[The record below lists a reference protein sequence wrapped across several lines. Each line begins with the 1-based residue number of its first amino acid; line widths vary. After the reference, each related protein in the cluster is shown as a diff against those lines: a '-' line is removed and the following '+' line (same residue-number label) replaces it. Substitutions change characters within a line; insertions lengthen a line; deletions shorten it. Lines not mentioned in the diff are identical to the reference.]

1 MEKGVDMSKPAIGAL
16 VLLVGSAVL
25 GATVFREQIARAAPP
40 ITSVFVTNDVSQP
53 VPVQQQGTADVRVTN
68 NVLTVRELQAA
79 PFQDHFQFTFSG
91 TGGETV
97 QYTVPDGRRLR
108 IDLVTL
114 HDLGGAPGFKHF
126 IVTPIL
132 NGTAVDHYLASSTQA
147 SDGDVVTQP
156 VTLYADGGTVMRFA
170 LQLSAPLGTPGS
182 PVQIPGSFAGA
193 LEAP

>member
-1 MEKGVDMSKPAIGAL
+1 MPLRTDARRSRRRSGAAMGKSGDMSKPAIGAL

-40 ITSVFVTNDVSQP
+40 IKSVFVTNDVSQP

-91 TGGETV
+91 TSGDTV

-108 IDLVTL
+108 ID
-114 HDLGGAPGFKHF
+114 
-126 IVTPIL
+126 
-132 NGTAVDHYLASSTQA
+132 
-147 SDGDVVTQP
+147 
-156 VTLYADGGTVMRFA
+156 
-170 LQLSAPLGTPGS
+170 
-182 PVQIPGSFAGA
+182 
-193 LEAP
+193 